1 MQGNIILYYHLKIII
16 HYCTQSIIYF
26 LIFLFFVQ
34 AGICS
39 KYQLIIFLL
48 IIFELIYIDHGD
60 DFLHHGI
67 LNLSALFVLLI
78 LGEICIFIININ
90 IKFY

>member
-1 MQGNIILYYHLKIII
+1 MNKYNINKYLTNIIGFYLLYIARKYYIKSLLGCDGDEGKCIVKINIKFILDDI

-39 KYQLIIFLL
+39 KYQLIIFL
-48 IIFELIYIDHGD
+48 
-60 DFLHHGI
+60 
-67 LNLSALFVLLI
+67 
-78 LGEICIFIININ
+78 
-90 IKFY
+90 